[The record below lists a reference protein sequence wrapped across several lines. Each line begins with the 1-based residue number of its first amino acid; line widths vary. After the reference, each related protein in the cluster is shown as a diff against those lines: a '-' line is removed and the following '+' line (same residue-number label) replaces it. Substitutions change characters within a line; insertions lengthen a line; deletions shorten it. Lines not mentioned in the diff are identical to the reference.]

1 MLLPLFQQPP
11 DYNYYIDYIN
21 QPAIRKIMKV
31 GKMPYGA
38 QSDAVEKAIV
48 LDIMD
53 TVRDWLAVLMENYKV
68 IIHTKINTAW
78 LVTLQTQ
85 LLINFN
91 TVQ

>member
-1 MLLPLFQQPP
+1 MLLPLFQEPP
-11 DYNYYIDYIN
+11 DYSYYIDYIN

-68 IIHTKINTAW
+68 CNYSYMG
-78 LVTLQTQ
+78 
-85 LLINFN
+85 LLIRLSGFLLMLLGF
-91 TVQ
+91 VV

>member
-1 MLLPLFQQPP
+1 MLPLFQEPP

-53 TVRDWLAVLMENYKV
+53 TVRDWLAVLMDNYKV
-68 IIHTKINTAW
+68 CNYMC
-78 LVTLQTQ
+78 
-85 LLINFN
+85 LLIGLSCF
-91 TVQ
+91 VFLLMLLGFVV